1 MKWAQWIN
9 ALIGVWFIIS
19 PWTLGYS
26 QYTGALWFSII
37 LGAILLIV
45 SIWAAVQSKTL
56 GWASW
61 QSWIALVMGILFI
74 IESFSWNLSSGAMWT
89 DIILGVV
96 VIVLDLIAMGATQ
109 SKRS

>member
-9 ALIGVWFIIS
+9 ALIGVWLIIS

-26 QYTGALWFSII
+26 QDSGALWFSII
-37 LGAILLIV
+37 VGAILLIV
-45 SIWAAVQSKTL
+45 SIWAAVQSEIK

-61 QSWIALVMGILFI
+61 QSWIALLMGVLAI
-74 IESFSWNLSSGAMWT
+74 IESFSFKFSTGTMWT

-96 VIVLDLIAMGATQ
+96 VIILDLFAMGITQ
-109 SKRS
+109 SQRS

>member
-9 ALIGVWFIIS
+9 ALIGVWLIIS

-26 QYTGALWFSII
+26 QDGGTVWFSII
-37 LGAILLIV
+37 VGAILLIV
-45 SIWAAVQSKTL
+45 SVWAAVQSEIP

-61 QSWIALVMGILFI
+61 QSWIALIMGILAI
-74 IESFSWNLSSGAMWT
+74 IESFSSKLSTGAMWT
-89 DIILGVV
+89 DIILGAV
-96 VIVLDLIAMGATQ
+96 VIILGLSVMGVTQ